1 MVILFSKIVMEWVV
15 HSYGMVEEL
24 SSEGDV
30 GRYIFWGK
38 VAFGKEES
46 GQRGERSTIVFKR

>member
-1 MVILFSKIVMEWVV
+1 MVILFSKMVMEWVV

-24 SSEGDV
+24 SSKRDV

-46 GQRGERSTIVFKR
+46 GKRGETSTIIFKR

>member
-1 MVILFSKIVMEWVV
+1 MEWVV